1 MGVYALYDYDLMYS
15 NLSLSDMEDEELY
28 RFSLGIVR
36 HFLKGLYL
44 LNFTGLNGGA
54 KREFDLDNYEVSEL
68 ALSSANLLE
77 GFTKTG
83 RRRYQ
88 DQVDNFLFRVSLFEG
103 GDTSV
108 RGTIKQSIAKEI
120 RQAVRDNLNKRGIK
134 GETLVGI
141 GTI

>member
-1 MGVYALYDYDLMYS
+1 MYDYDLMYG
-15 NLSLSDMEDEELY
+15 NLSLSDMGDEELY

-36 HFLKGLYL
+36 HYLKGLYL

-68 ALSSANLLE
+68 ALASANLLE
-77 GFTKTG
+77 GFTKSG

-108 RGTIKQSIAKEI
+108 RGTIKQAIAKEI
-120 RQAVRDNLNKRGIK
+120 RQSVRDNLNKRGGK
-134 GETLVGI
+134 SDMLVGLDVLH
-141 GTI
+141 

>member
-1 MGVYALYDYDLMYS
+1 MYALYDYDLMYS

-88 DQVDNFLFRVSLFEG
+88 DLVDNFLFRVSLFEG

-108 RGTIKQSIAKEI
+108 RGTIKQAIAKEI
-120 RQAVRDNLNKRGIK
+120 RQAVRDNLNRRGVK
-134 GETLVGI
+134 GEPLVGI
-141 GTI
+141 GTV

>member
-1 MGVYALYDYDLMYS
+1 MYALYDYDLMYS

-88 DQVDNFLFRVSLFEG
+88 DLVDNFLFRVSLFEG

-134 GETLVGI
+134 GEKIVGI

>member
-1 MGVYALYDYDLMYS
+1 MYALYDYDLMYS

-134 GETLVGI
+134 GETIVGI

>member
-1 MGVYALYDYDLMYS
+1 MYALYDYDLMYS

-134 GETLVGI
+134 GEAIVGI
-141 GTI
+141 GKI

>member
-1 MGVYALYDYDLMYS
+1 MYALYDYDLMYS
-15 NLSLSDMEDEELY
+15 NLSLSDMEDEEIY
-28 RFSLGIVR
+28 RFSLGIVK
-36 HFLKGLYL
+36 HYLKGLYL

-68 ALSSANLLE
+68 ALASANLLE
-77 GFTKTG
+77 GFTKSG

-108 RGTIKQSIAKEI
+108 RGTIKQAIAKEI
-120 RQAVRDNLNKRGIK
+120 RQAVRENLNKRGVK
-134 GETLVGI
+134 GEALVGI
-141 GTI
+141 GTV

>member
-1 MGVYALYDYDLMYS
+1 MYALYDYDLMYS

-88 DQVDNFLFRVSLFEG
+88 DLVDNFLFRVSLFEG

-134 GETLVGI
+134 GEAIVGI
-141 GTI
+141 GNINK

>member
-1 MGVYALYDYDLMYS
+1 MYALYDYDLMYS

-88 DQVDNFLFRVSLFEG
+88 DLVDNFLFRVSLFEG

-120 RQAVRDNLNKRGIK
+120 RQAVRDNLNKRGVK
-134 GETLVGI
+134 GEALVGI
-141 GTI
+141 GTV

>member
-1 MGVYALYDYDLMYS
+1 MYALYDYDLMYS

-88 DQVDNFLFRVSLFEG
+88 DLVDNFLFRVSLFEG

>member
-1 MGVYALYDYDLMYS
+1 MYDYDLMYG
-15 NLSLSDMEDEELY
+15 NLSLSDMGDEELY

-36 HFLKGLYL
+36 HYLKGLYL

-68 ALSSANLLE
+68 ALASANLLE
-77 GFTKTG
+77 GFTKSG

-108 RGTIKQSIAKEI
+108 RGTIKQAIAKEI
-120 RQAVRDNLNKRGIK
+120 RQSVRDNLNKRGSK
-134 GETLVGI
+134 SDMLVGLDVLH
-141 GTI
+141 

>member
-1 MGVYALYDYDLMYS
+1 MYALYDYDLMYS
-15 NLSLSDMEDEELY
+15 NLSLSDMEDEEIY
-28 RFSLGIVR
+28 RFSLGIVK
-36 HFLKGLYL
+36 HYLKGLYL

-68 ALSSANLLE
+68 ALASANLLE
-77 GFTKTG
+77 GFTKSG

-108 RGTIKQSIAKEI
+108 RGTIKQAIAKEI
-120 RQAVRDNLNKRGIK
+120 RQAVRDNLNKRGVK
-134 GETLVGI
+134 GEALVGI
-141 GTI
+141 GTV

>member
-1 MGVYALYDYDLMYS
+1 MYDYDVMYS
-15 NLSLSDMEDEELY
+15 NLSLTDMGDEELY

-36 HFLKGLYL
+36 HYLKGLYL

-68 ALSSANLLE
+68 ALASANLLE
-77 GFTKTG
+77 GFTKSG

-108 RGTIKQSIAKEI
+108 RGTIKQAIAKEI
-120 RQAVRDNLNKRGIK
+120 RQSVRDNLNRRGK
-134 GETLVGI
+134 PQEELVGI
-141 GTI
+141 RNA